1 MRTLQ
6 EALAN
11 AWSALNPNEPSP
23 RYLATFLAIAAT
35 LIFAALLVG
44 QM

>member
-11 AWSALNPNEPSP
+11 AWETLNPSEPSP
-23 RYLATFLAIAAT
+23 RYLAAFMGVAVVLFALGYAIGH
-35 LIFAALLVG
+35 F
-44 QM
+44 